1 MAKKTEDYKFLSVQ
15 LNKAKQNLYQIL
27 MQKWK
32 SHVNLKGL
40 FSLKFWQIKYICYFC
55 PINQNVTI
63 CDQIG

>member
-15 LNKAKQNLYQIL
+15 LNKAKQNLNQIL
-27 MQKWK
+27 IQKWK

-55 PINQNVTI
+55 PINLDVTI